1 MGNNIKAIL
10 FDLDGTLRDTKDII
24 IDAYMHAVEVHN
36 GRRPSLQELQPHI
49 HHHSEVYK
57 ALSAHVAY
65 EPWLETYRTK
75 LSTAWMEAPFFEHAE
90 QVLQELKMAGYR
102 LAVVTSAEYD
112 RTVEYLSYREVDHYF
127 EVVVAM
133 REGFRPKPEP
143 DMMLDAMRQLG
154 CTPQETITIGDMITD
169 VQAAHAAGI
178 QIVGITH
185 GFASRRELEDA
196 GADYLID
203 RLADFPDIL
212 A

>member
-1 MGNNIKAIL
+1 MAKIKAVL
-10 FDLDGTLRDTKDII
+10 FDLDGTLRDTKEIVYSALEKTIEEHTSNMPSRADIK
-24 IDAYMHAVEVHN
+24 HHV
-36 GRRPSLQELQPHI
+36 
-49 HHHSEVYK
+49 HHHSAVHA
-57 ALSAHVAY
+57 ALSPQINY
-65 EPWLETYRTK
+65 DDWLQTYRK
-75 LSTAWMEAPFFEHAE
+75 YLGADWMEAPFFEHAE
-90 QVLQELKMAGYR
+90 QVLQELRMAGYR

-112 RTVEYLSYREVDHYF
+112 RTIEYLSYRNIDQYF